1 MPVAVDAVTSGTS
14 SGSPTVS
21 HTCSGSDRVLY
32 VLIAE
37 RYDTAL
43 TGVTY
48 NGVALTSIHQANNGN
63 LSTTNVWRLIAP
75 ASGANNVVISQS
87 ASHDLAYTILSVTG
101 ADQSTP
107 EGTLVSGTANST
119 SPSKTA
125 VAVADDLI
133 VDLLSWWRGASQNAT
148 VGAGQTSRSN
158 QTLGSLGGAVSTEPG
173 GASIV
178 MSWTMSASAYWNHVA
193 IPVKQVAA
201 GGGGPVN
208 MLLVGA
214 G

>member
-1 MPVAVDAVTSGTS
+1 
-14 SGSPTVS
+14 
-21 HTCSGSDRVLY
+21 

-133 VDLLSWWRGASQNAT
+133 VDLLSWWRPSAQNAT
-148 VGAGQTSRSN
+148 VGASQTSRSN
-158 QTLGSLGGAVSTEPG
+158 QTLGTVGGAVSTEPG